1 MNELQQFVFE
11 GLHVRGA
18 LVRLRETWRSV
29 LADHHYPR
37 ELERLL
43 GESVAATLLLSSAL
57 KDQPKV
63 SMQLQGEGR
72 LSLLLVQCA
81 ADRTGPTAQAD
92 HQTGGSAGDPGN
104 DGGAAADVAHNGNGA
119 PAALR
124 VRGMAQWREKPDGGP
139 WLHDGRMAVNVETGG
154 ANGLYQ
160 GIVPLVS
167 NVLSE
172 CLESY
177 FRQSEQLPTRL
188 LLRSAEESAAVAGAD
203 AGVCGLLLQVM
214 PGATQTPELF
224 DELTALTSTVSI
236 AELNDLP
243 ADILLQ
249 RLFAGHTLRLFRPR
263 PVMHDC
269 RCTPDHLAGIVRM
282 LGEAE
287 LRSLLTDPGWVE
299 LNCEFCNR
307 AFRYDEHS
315 IDAVLRG
322 EAPGARLH

>member
-11 GLHVRGA
+11 GVHVRGA

-43 GESVAATLLLSSAL
+43 GESVAATLLLGSVL
-57 KDQPKV
+57 KNQPKV

-81 ADRTGPTAQAD
+81 ADRSGPSAHPDQPTDAAS
-92 HQTGGSAGDPGN
+92 GEAGS
-104 DGGAAADVAHNGNGA
+104 DGGIAHNGSGA
-119 PAALR
+119 LAPLR
-124 VRGMAQWREKPDGGP
+124 VRGMAQWREQPDGGP

-188 LLRSAEESAAVAGAD
+188 FLRSAEESAAVAGAD
-203 AGVCGLLLQVM
+203 AGVSGLLLQVL
-214 PGATQTPELF
+214 PGATRTPELF
-224 DELTALTSTVSI
+224 EELTALANTVSTE
-236 AELNDLP
+236 ELNDLP

-269 RCTPDHLAGIVRM
+269 RCTPDHLADVVRM

-307 AFRYDEHS
+307 AFRYDES
-315 IDAVLRG
+315 GIDAVLRG